1 MAQNFD
7 YRPLQYAE
15 STLQPF
21 ELEDPSYDPTLG
33 GGGRIRRTPEE
44 LEAFGG
50 QVGAIAGGIGEEL
63 TAFGETAEYLAQPLP
78 DVENIYAGLGAEVRP
93 DVAYLEQQQQ
103 ALQALPTGKGVGLQ
117 ALGGAAKGAAA
128 GAAFGGVGA
137 IIGGAIGGISAGI
150 RGLLGRKKARA
161 DISEM
166 QEELEEARSGFG
178 AQMRR
183 YNELQTRQEM
193 EQMQQTYNQMLRQNI
208 YAR

>member
-1 MAQNFD
+1 MPPED
-7 YRPLQYAE
+7 YNPYLQA
-15 STLQPF
+15 SAGAATQARGA
-21 ELEDPSYDPTLG
+21 TA
-33 GGGRIRRTPEE
+33 GGRRMTPEE

-50 QVGAIAGGIGEEL
+50 QVETVTGGIGEEL
-63 TAFGETAEYLAQPLP
+63 TAWQETAQYLGQPLP
-78 DVENIYAGLGAEVRP
+78 GVENIYAGLGAEVRP
-93 DVAYLEQQQQ
+93 DVAYLEQQQE
-103 ALQALPTGKGVGLQ
+103 ALRAMPTGKGVGLQ

-128 GAAFGGVGA
+128 GAAFSPLGA
-137 IIGGAIGGISAGI
+137 VIGGAIGGIGAGI

-193 EQMQQTYNQMLRQNI
+193 EGIQKMYSQMLRQNI

>member
-1 MAQNFD
+1 MPYPYHNEL
-7 YRPLQYAE
+7 PE
-15 STLQPF
+15 SAGAATQAR
-21 ELEDPSYDPTLG
+21 SATA
-33 GGGRIRRTPEE
+33 GGRRLTPEE

-50 QVGAIAGGIGEEL
+50 QVGALTGGIGEEIA
-63 TAFGETAEYLAQPLP
+63 AFGETAQYLEQPLP
-78 DVENIYAGLGAEVRP
+78 GIENIYAGLGAEVKP
-93 DVAYLEQQQQ
+93 DVAYLQQQQ
-103 ALQALPTGKGVGLQ
+103 EALGALPTGKGVGLQ

-128 GAAFGGVGA
+128 GAMFSPVGA
-137 IIGGAIGGISAGI
+137 VIGGAIGGIGAGI

-166 QEELEEARSGFG
+166 GEELEQARAGFG

-193 EQMQQTYNQMLRQNI
+193 EGMQQMYNQMLRQNI